1 MDSNEEG
8 QIIWPKASQRQ
19 RLCLAGSREDK
30 DPALI
35 PCHGACGKQQTKW
48 TWHTLVNSS
57 TYKCNDC
64 QNQRRWGF
72 RLSF

>member
-8 QIIWPKASQRQ
+8 QVIWPKASQRQ
-19 RLCLAGSREDK
+19 RLYINGTREEQDLA
-30 DPALI
+30 LL
-35 PCHGACGKQQTKW
+35 PCHGACSKQQLKW
-48 TWHTLVNSS
+48 TWHSPVHSP

-72 RLSF
+72 RYSF